1 VFWSRSEHQQGTTY
15 PMTMLRQFLIAPSL
29 ARLLQRERGG
39 ERVVEGYFP
48 DRPHHSISVQVEEDR
63 SSLILSSDGIEGS
76 PEERAGIPHS
86 QAQALLAVAS
96 GQVAYVRT
104 SLLLGSHQIHLQQVT
119 ESGPLSLLSVAV
131 PQQETE
137 QFQPLSWFG
146 PEVSGERAYLPR
158 RIALEGLP
166 QAPEVELTEGALN
179 SVLDLLENGF
189 TAWPLRDQATVSEE
203 PGARL
208 PVAASPLEPA
218 PASDDDQGIDDLG
231 LENDVIRELARSL
244 RPQRR

>member
-1 VFWSRSEHQQGTTY
+1 
-15 PMTMLRQFLIAPSL
+15 MTMLRQFLIAPSL

-63 SSLILSSDGIEGS
+63 SSLILSPHGIGGS
-76 PEERAGIPHS
+76 PEERTSLPLS
-86 QAQALLAVAS
+86 QAQALLAVTP
-96 GQVAYVRT
+96 GQVGYVRT
-104 SLLLGSHQIHLQQVT
+104 SLSLGSRKLQLQQFT
-119 ESGPLSLLSVAV
+119 DPGPLCLLSVEV
-131 PQQETE
+131 LQQETAE
-137 QFQPLSWFG
+137 FQPLSWFG
-146 PEVSGERAYLPR
+146 PEVSGERAYLR
-158 RIALEGLP
+158 QRIALDGLLP
-166 QAPEVELTEGALN
+166 TPEVGLTEGALN

-189 TAWPLRDQATVSEE
+189 TAWPLRDQAIVSEE
-203 PGARL
+203 PDARL